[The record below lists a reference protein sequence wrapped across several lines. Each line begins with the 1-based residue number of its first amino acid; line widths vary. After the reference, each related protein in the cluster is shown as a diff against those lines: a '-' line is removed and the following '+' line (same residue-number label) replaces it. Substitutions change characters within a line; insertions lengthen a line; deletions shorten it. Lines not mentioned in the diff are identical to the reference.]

1 MLSMLWLTMV
11 SMPTSVILSNSFPA
25 LEEAAA
31 AAGVPRI
38 SFCFDLLSL
47 NWEVGCR
54 AKLFAAVSGLCRRQ
68 KKIYCGT
75 PKRFFVG

>member
-1 MLSMLWLTMV
+1 MLSMLWLTMM

-25 LEEAAA
+25 LEGATA
-31 AAGVPRI
+31 AAGVSRI

-68 KKIYCGT
+68 KKNIL
-75 PKRFFVG
+75 RNS

>member
-1 MLSMLWLTMV
+1 MLSMLWLTMMSV
-11 SMPTSVILSNSFPA
+11 PKSVILSNSFPA

-38 SFCFDLLSL
+38 SFCFDLFI
-47 NWEVGCR
+47 V
-54 AKLFAAVSGLCRRQ
+54 KLGSWLPRQAVCCCFWAVSAA